1 MVQFRERR
9 DAGLRARLSPIEG
22 AVDAVASIQAQHA
35 GRIGCASGADR
46 AKVVLQLTMWG
57 TLPHCDGRIFSG
69 YEQPR

>member
-9 DAGLRARLSPIEG
+9 DAGLRARLLPIEG
-22 AVDAVASIQAQHA
+22 SVDAVASIHARYA
-35 GRIGCASGADR
+35 GRIGCALGADR